1 MEFHKHILY
10 ANNHQEH
17 RTSPVPAF
25 YNPGTPL
32 CQAGDRGLEKFWSS
46 SRKFETI
53 LALGR
58 KYMAHN
64 HGNEY
69 QIRIV
74 HEDGT
79 EELSGL
85 LKSIEQV
92 AQAMTAVD
100 RPQGKTYW
108 LLVRNILCSDCPDKE
123 HIIMECPITNIPS
136 PRYVTHDSGYL
147 QVVESSNRYALG
159 FSASMHTR

>member
-1 MEFHKHILY
+1 
-10 ANNHQEH
+10 
-17 RTSPVPAF
+17 
-25 YNPGTPL
+25 
-32 CQAGDRGLEKFWSS
+32 
-46 SRKFETI
+46 
-53 LALGR
+53 
-58 KYMAHN
+58 MAHN

-85 LKSIEQV
+85 LSSIERV

-136 PRYVTHDSGYL
+136 PRYVTHDSGYP